1 MHISQNSLRME
12 IKEQTNSS
20 VWDTLSDAQKSDV
33 LLSYEE
39 SENDENLLD
48 HNEVMSKYRD

>member
-1 MHISQNSLRME
+1 ME

>member
-1 MHISQNSLRME
+1 LHISQNSLRME